1 MQLLR
6 MHSNPVEHD
15 YTKSYWGHALHN
27 PKIEHGVNK
36 PSIWRWICGDRAEE
50 YSYLTCL
57 GHGSVREGDTGMLE
71 MQSGK
76 IARFVVIEIDNL
88 MNPDDMFEIKRAD
101 FVEFKDGE

>member
-1 MQLLR
+1 M
-6 MHSNPVEHD
+6 
-15 YTKSYWGHALHN
+15 
-27 PKIEHGVNK
+27 
-36 PSIWRWICGDRAEE
+36 
-50 YSYLTCL
+50 
-57 GHGSVREGDTGMLE
+57 REGDTVILE